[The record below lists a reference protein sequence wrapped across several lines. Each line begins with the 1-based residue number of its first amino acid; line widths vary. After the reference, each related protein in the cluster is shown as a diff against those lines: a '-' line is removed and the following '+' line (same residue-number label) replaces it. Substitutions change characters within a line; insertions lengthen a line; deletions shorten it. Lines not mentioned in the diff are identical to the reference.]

1 MAPFGAMGAAAVS
14 LLAKSIPVFCC
25 SSRFLAAR
33 SVGVLPLSSRCLM
46 IQVDGPPK
54 RPLNAYIR
62 FVVQQRPHLIIEH
75 PDLKLMDLS
84 RKMAQQWRTM
94 SEEQKRPFQEQFQLA
109 RDQFRA
115 DKERYQAQLSPAQ
128 AQQLALE
135 KKQKLAKKKQHRR
148 KREMNSLGKPKRTR
162 SSFNIFMSEHFA
174 EARGATVM
182 EKMKALVEEWK
193 NMLGDKRQVYMQLA
207 QDDKIRYKNEMQ
219 SWEEHMVDI
228 GRQDVLRGQPRSRLK
243 EQKKSAPKMATKA
256 GQKSKSKAG
265 KRTTARS
272 SK

>member
-94 SEEQKRPFQEQFQLA
+94 SEEQKR
-109 RDQFRA
+109 
-115 DKERYQAQLSPAQ
+115 
-128 AQQLALE
+128 
-135 KKQKLAKKKQHRR
+135 
-148 KREMNSLGKPKRTR
+148 EMNSLGKPKRTR

-182 EKMKALVEEWK
+182 
-193 NMLGDKRQVYMQLA
+193 VYMQLA